1 MPPLFVYE
9 ESPPKLVKHLKR
21 AIRFERRKIRAVQAE
36 LDRILEFKIAF
47 NAAETEV
54 DRMMI
59 QNAFQWENPKKEEK
73 QYTPSTTG
81 CVRGSQKHQKQS
93 T

>member
-1 MPPLFVYE
+1 
-9 ESPPKLVKHLKR
+9 
-21 AIRFERRKIRAVQAE
+21 VQAE

-59 QNAFQWENPKKEEK
+59 QNAFQWEKPKKEEK
-73 QYTPSTTG
+73 QYTPSSIRD
-81 CVRGSQKHQKQS
+81 V
-93 T
+93 